1 MPSPSRVIAAAN
13 RAPDHSARDIA
24 SVKQRANRHSLIAL
38 ATAVTSMAMAAGA
51 MWLFAVSDGGFDALM
66 IDKMGWQ
73 EWALPA
79 LFLIPLGFVLAGQYS
94 GRILTQEADAVVES
108 QASALRKQTG
118 ELERRLLHEANHDR
132 LTGLP
137 NRVALFADIE
147 RALEAAEND
156 GSGVALLYI
165 DLDRYKEI
173 NDTLGY
179 FNGDHLLRQL
189 GGRLRAIVEA
199 PCTAARLGGDE
210 FAILVVRPKE
220 LTSREISQDV
230 AIAEYAHQIRHAL
243 AAPFAVE
250 HLTFE
255 LEATVG
261 AAWVPHHGTD
271 AHTML
276 RRAELAMFSAKQSPS
291 GYAEY
296 SEHLEKFNPRRLSMM
311 GELRRAISANE
322 LELYFQPKVRMS
334 TGRISGAEALA
345 RWPQGSTF
353 VSPNEFILLAES
365 TRLIQSLT
373 AWVLDRALRQLRT
386 WRSEG
391 LEVSVAVNLSA
402 RDLHDAKLPGA
413 SEALLTRHDVAP
425 EWVELEITETSIM
438 LDQRRALSVLTQ
450 LHELGTRLA
459 VDDFGTGHSSL
470 AYLSRLPV
478 DTLKIDSSFV
488 AGMTERWG
496 NATIVN
502 ATIGLA
508 HDLGLSVTAEGV
520 ETQAQWTALAA
531 KGCDEAQ
538 GYFIAQ
544 PMPASAFAALDGE
557 RKQLSVA

>member
-1 MPSPSRVIAAAN
+1 MPSLSRVIAAAN

-230 AIAEYAHQIRHAL
+230 AIA
-243 AAPFAVE
+243 
-250 HLTFE
+250 
-255 LEATVG
+255 
-261 AAWVPHHGTD
+261 
-271 AHTML
+271 
-276 RRAELAMFSAKQSPS
+276 
-291 GYAEY
+291 
-296 SEHLEKFNPRRLSMM
+296 
-311 GELRRAISANE
+311 
-322 LELYFQPKVRMS
+322 
-334 TGRISGAEALA
+334 
-345 RWPQGSTF
+345 
-353 VSPNEFILLAES
+353 
-365 TRLIQSLT
+365 
-373 AWVLDRALRQLRT
+373 
-386 WRSEG
+386 
-391 LEVSVAVNLSA
+391 
-402 RDLHDAKLPGA
+402 
-413 SEALLTRHDVAP
+413 
-425 EWVELEITETSIM
+425 
-438 LDQRRALSVLTQ
+438 
-450 LHELGTRLA
+450 
-459 VDDFGTGHSSL
+459 
-470 AYLSRLPV
+470 
-478 DTLKIDSSFV
+478 
-488 AGMTERWG
+488 
-496 NATIVN
+496 
-502 ATIGLA
+502 
-508 HDLGLSVTAEGV
+508 
-520 ETQAQWTALAA
+520 
-531 KGCDEAQ
+531 
-538 GYFIAQ
+538 
-544 PMPASAFAALDGE
+544 
-557 RKQLSVA
+557 